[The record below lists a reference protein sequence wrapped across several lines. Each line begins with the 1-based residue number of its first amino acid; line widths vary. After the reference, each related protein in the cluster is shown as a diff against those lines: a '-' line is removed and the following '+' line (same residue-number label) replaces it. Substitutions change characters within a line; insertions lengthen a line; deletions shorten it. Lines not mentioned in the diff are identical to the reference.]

1 MTILEAAASGL
12 PVVATENGGPVD
24 IIANCHNG
32 ELVDP
37 LDKEAITA
45 ALLKLLENPEA
56 WLRAS
61 ENGIAGVAQH
71 YTWHVHADTYMAKIK
86 GLQRKSRPVIS
97 ELSAP
102 RAVRYRDHAI
112 FSDLD
117 QNLLGNQAALTRFAE
132 IIQRNHKCVTF
143 GIATG
148 RRIDSA
154 LSLIKKA
161 GIPHPDVLISSLG
174 TRIHYGRALT
184 EDAYW
189 ADHIDH
195 DWNADRVRRAL
206 ADLPG
211 IELQPKKEL
220 SRFKVSWYYD
230 PEKAPSQDE
239 IVTLIRQKEIT
250 ANVLYSFG
258 QFIDIVPS
266 RASKGQAL
274 RYVAQRLDIPL
285 ENILVAGG
293 SGADEGMMRG
303 NTLAVVVANRH
314 QEELSQLEDQEGI
327 YFAEKSHADGILEAF
342 DHYNF
347 FDACNSH

>member
-1 MTILEAAASGL
+1 
-12 PVVATENGGPVD
+12 
-24 IIANCHNG
+24 
-32 ELVDP
+32 
-37 LDKEAITA
+37 
-45 ALLKLLENPEA
+45 
-56 WLRAS
+56 
-61 ENGIAGVAQH
+61 
-71 YTWHVHADTYMAKIK
+71 
-86 GLQRKSRPVIS
+86 
-97 ELSAP
+97 
-102 RAVRYRDHAI
+102 VRYRDHAV

-117 QNLLGNQAALTRFAE
+117 QNLLGDQAALTRFAE
-132 IIQRNHKCVTF
+132 IIRRNHKCVTF

-154 LSLIKKA
+154 LSQIKKA